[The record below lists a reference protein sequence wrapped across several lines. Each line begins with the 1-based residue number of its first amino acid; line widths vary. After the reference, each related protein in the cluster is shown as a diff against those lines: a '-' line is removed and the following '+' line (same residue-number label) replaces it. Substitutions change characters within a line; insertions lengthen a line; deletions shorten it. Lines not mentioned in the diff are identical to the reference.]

1 MKTDWTARGTNVP
14 DPVRQRVEQ
23 QLDRLERLIKGNAE
37 ASVVLSQEGDDQGTA
52 RRTFEVV
59 LRSRIGT
66 FTAQESSHD
75 LTEGVNAVLARLESQ
90 VRRAHDKLV
99 NGKRRGDGDPWP
111 AAGVVGAE

>member
-37 ASVVLSQEGDDQGTA
+37 ASAVLSQEGDDQGTA
-52 RRTFEVV
+52 RKTLEIV

-99 NGKRRGDGDPWP
+99 NGKRRIEGEPWS
-111 AAGVVGAE
+111 AGVVGAE